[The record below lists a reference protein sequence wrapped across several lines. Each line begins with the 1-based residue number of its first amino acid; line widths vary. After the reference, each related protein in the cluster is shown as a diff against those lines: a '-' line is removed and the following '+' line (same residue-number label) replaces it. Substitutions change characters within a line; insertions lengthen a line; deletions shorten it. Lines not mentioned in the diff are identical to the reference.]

1 MCMSLAENNIPLSLN
16 KIIPELF
23 TDSKIAKQY
32 KMGPMKTICILNES
46 LAPNFLKGTIASM
59 AADVHSLSTDGSND
73 TDLEKMNPLRVKLY
87 NVNTS
92 RVVTNFID
100 MFCTSGPTGEQA
112 SSILNKIDEVLQN
125 HDVPWRNCVGF
136 SVDNTS
142 KNLGK
147 RLLIKTRVV
156 QKNQ

>member
-1 MCMSLAENNIPLSLN
+1 MCMSLAENNTPLSLN
-16 KIIPELF
+16 KIIPDLF
-23 TDSKIAKQY
+23 IDSKIAKQY
-32 KMGPMKTICILNES
+32 KMGPMKTLNES
-46 LAPNFLKGTIASM
+46 LAPNFLKGTIESM
-59 AADVHSLSTDGSND
+59 TADVYSLSTDGSND

-87 NVNTS
+87 DVNTS

-125 HDVPWRNCVGF
+125 HDVPWGNCVGF
-136 SVDNTS
+136 SVDSTS

-147 RLLIKTRVV
+147 RLLIKTRVL